1 MLLEAPDGL
10 CRCSSSAGLGL
21 VRAVR
26 DVAGNAGRGRRPG
39 PGDGGHQ
46 PRPGGPGTRPG
57 PGRRDRAGL
66 DGATEAGCPRRPDAG
81 CPDRRAPADRP
92 GGGRPD
98 GGRPDGGRP
107 GGDRLM
113 AASAPASSPF
123 APPRIEAEQRPDGR
137 LLIRSTEPLREHPVS
152 VVQSFRS
159 HSEAHPDRLLVAERD
174 ATGEW
179 ARSTWGEV
187 RAEAD
192 RLAQGLLDRG
202 LADRPVMILSGNG
215 RLHLTVTLAA
225 MTVGAPVVPASVAY
239 SLQSTDHSKLR
250 AMADLADP
258 GLVVAEDDSFA
269 RAVAAVGEG
278 RTVLSRDGE
287 LTPEAFSSEP
297 SDEVDR
303 RCAAIR
309 RTDVAKILFTSGS
322 TGTPKGVLN
331 THGMLAANQQQMR
344 QVWPFLDEEPPV
356 LLDWLPWSHTF
367 GGNHNMNMVLT
378 HGGSLWIDDGRPAP
392 ALIGR
397 TARNLPDVRPTLY
410 FNVPAGY
417 AALLP
422 LLEDDAALARAFL
435 DRLRLGF
442 FAAAALPQQLWDR
455 LEKLSAEHGG
465 HMRMTTSWGLTETAP
480 AATTAHFPITR
491 SDVLGVPLPGVE
503 VALVPVGEKREIR
516 VKGPNATRGYHRR
529 PDLSEAAF
537 DEDGFFRTGDAVA
550 LADPDDV
557 AAGLVFRGRIA
568 EDFKLSTGT
577 FVSVGTL
584 RPRLLSASQGLLT
597 DAVICGQDGDCVT
610 AMVWLHPA
618 HAGRVDAN
626 GVPEGSRRAELAATM
641 ARLAADGGGSSQCVE
656 RLLVLTQ
663 PPQLDA
669 GEITDKGYVNQVAV
683 RDRRSDQLRL
693 LTANPLPRQVVV
705 RS

>member
-1 MLLEAPDGL
+1 M
-10 CRCSSSAGLGL
+10 SSS
-21 VRAVR
+21 V
-26 DVAGNAGRGRRPG
+26 
-39 PGDGGHQ
+39 
-46 PRPGGPGTRPG
+46 
-57 PGRRDRAGL
+57 
-66 DGATEAGCPRRPDAG
+66 
-81 CPDRRAPADRP
+81 
-92 GGGRPD
+92 
-98 GGRPDGGRP
+98 
-107 GGDRLM
+107 
-113 AASAPASSPF
+113 PASSPF
-123 APPRIEAEQRPDGR
+123 TPPRIAAEQRPDGR

-152 VVQSFRS
+152 VVHSFRA
-159 HSEAHPDRLLVAERD
+159 HSEAHPARLLVAERGPD
-174 ATGEW
+174 GAWARATG
-179 ARSTWGEV
+179 GEV
-187 RAEAD
+187 REQAD

-202 LADRPVMILSGNG
+202 LADRPVMVLSGNS

-239 SLQSTDHSKLR
+239 SLQSADHAKLR

-258 GLVVAEDDSFA
+258 GLVVAEDASFA

-278 RTVLSRDGE
+278 RTVLTRDGD
-287 LTPEAFSSEP
+287 LTPGAFGSAP
-297 SDEVDR
+297 GDEVDR

-344 QVWPFLDEEPPV
+344 QVWPFLDDEPPV

-392 ALIGR
+392 PLIGR
-397 TARNLPDVRPTLY
+397 TARNLRDVRPTVY

-422 LLEDDAALARAFL
+422 LLEDDAELARAFL

-455 LEKLSAEHGG
+455 LEKLSAEYGG

-480 AATTAHFPITR
+480 AATSAHYAITR

-503 VALVPVGEKREIR
+503 VALVPVGEKSEIR
-516 VKGPNATRGYHRR
+516 VKGPNVTPGYHRR
-529 PDLSEAAF
+529 PDLTEAAF
-537 DEDGFFRTGDAVA
+537 DDEGFFRTGDAVT
-550 LADPDDV
+550 LADPDDP
-557 AAGLVFRGRIA
+557 AAGLLFRGRIA

-584 RPRLLSASQGLLT
+584 RPKLLSASQGLLT
-597 DAVICGQDGDCVT
+597 DAIICGQDGDCVT
-610 AMVWLHPA
+610 AMVWLRPDA
-618 HAGRVDAN
+618 LARVDDD
-626 GVPEGSRRAELAATM
+626 GVPEESLRAELAATM
-641 ARLAADGGGSSQCVE
+641 TRLAAEGGGSSQCVE
-656 RLLVLTQ
+656 RLLVLTE
-663 PPQLDA
+663 PAQLDA
-669 GEITDKGYVNQVAV
+669 GEITDKGYVNQAAV
-683 RDRRSDQLRL
+683 RDRRAALVAV
-693 LTANPLPRQVVV
+693 LTADPLPPQVVA
-705 RS
+705 RG